1 MNTPERNPEK
11 TSSWCFEIRNPDPNV
26 LSTLYLQRHCLS
38 SHTPSPTHHSL
49 FIETVSSFRPTR
61 CHSPLGKIP
70 SVPALRLGAGWTIK
84 AGTLGGS
91 GDVALDICKIILAVI
106 LPPVGVFLEVGC
118 GSHLLINILLTIL
131 GYIPGIIH
139 ALYVILK
146 F

>member
-11 TSSWCFEIRNPDPNV
+11 TSSWCFEIRNPAPNV

-61 CHSPLGKIP
+61 CPSPLGKIP
-70 SVPALRLGAGWTIK
+70 SVPA
-84 AGTLGGS
+84 
-91 GDVALDICKIILAVI
+91 DICKIILAII